1 MLPSQ
6 HPQYP
11 LNFYFYFYFSLFELE
26 QNKNHFVKR
35 GAICQPNAGII
46 NLGPTFDLGLEANLS
61 VLITAVG
68 G

>member
-1 MLPSQ
+1 MQPSQ

-11 LNFYFYFYFSLFELE
+11 PNCYFYFLLLNLNK
-26 QNKNHFVKR
+26 NKNHFVKR
-35 GAICQPNAGII
+35 GAIFQPNAGIM
-46 NLGPTFDLGLEANLS
+46 NLGPAFDLGLEANLS

>member
-11 LNFYFYFYFSLFELE
+11 PNFYFYFSLFE

-35 GAICQPNAGII
+35 GAICQPNAGFI

>member
-11 LNFYFYFYFSLFELE
+11 PNFYFYFSLFELE
-26 QNKNHFVKR
+26 QNKNH
-35 GAICQPNAGII
+35 CQPNAGII
-46 NLGPTFDLGLEANLS
+46 NLGPAFDLGLEANLS